1 MVQHFFATI
10 IVVGS
15 FIARAEAAGPV
26 DTAGPATVVVDTAG
40 PAKVVVDTLKAVDSL
55 PVKKHMVKRSH
66 PEIGMTYQSNDVY
79 LGRRDSA
86 RLPYFIPAVS
96 YYHKSG
102 LFATASVD
110 YLKTAAVSRVD
121 LVSVDAGYMFTAHK
135 YDGTFTLTK
144 YWYNSQSTNVASD
157 IRAAIAYMNGYD
169 LGFIKPRLTTTL
181 NFGDKVDFEGIFDLE
196 HTFVFF
202 HDDMDV
208 TPTFSVAGSTLHF
221 YDYYRRRKYK
231 LTKNAKKK
239 AGVANVTGSV
249 VDASAFRIMDYEPS
263 LPLEYSIGKFTV
275 NFTPTYAIPV
285 NPATID
291 VHTVKENGVATDRM
305 KQEKIGNTFFFTCE
319 VSFLF

>member
-1 MVQHFFATI
+1 MTI
-10 IVVGS
+10 IVMGS
-15 FIARAEAAGPV
+15 FIARAQTVGPSKPV
-26 DTAGPATVVVDTAG
+26 ADSL
-40 PAKVVVDTLKAVDSL
+40 KVVDSL
-55 PVKKHMVKRSH
+55 PVRKHVVKRSH

-102 LFATASVD
+102 VFATASVD

-135 YDGTFTLTK
+135 YDGTFTFTK
-144 YWYNSQSTNVASD
+144 YWYNHQSTNVASD

-169 LGFIKPRLTTTL
+169 LGFVKPRVTTTL
-181 NFGDKVDFEGIFDLE
+181 NFGDKVDFEGVFDLE

-208 TPTFSVAGSTLHF
+208 TPTISVAGSTLHF

-231 LTKNAKKK
+231 LTRNAKKK
-239 AGVANVTGSV
+239 AGIANVTGSV
-249 VDASAFRIMDYEPS
+249 VGASSFRIMDYEPS
-263 LPLEYSIGKFTV
+263 VPLEYTIGKFTV
-275 NFTPTYAIPV
+275 NFTPIYALPV

-291 VHTVKENGVATDRM
+291 VHTVKENGVATDRT

>member
-1 MVQHFFATI
+1 MTI
-10 IVVGS
+10 FVMGS
-15 FIARAEAAGPV
+15 FIARAQ
-26 DTAGPATVVVDTAG
+26 TARPIADPT
-40 PAKVVVDTLKAVDSL
+40 KVVDSL
-55 PVKKHMVKRSH
+55 PVRKHAVKRSH
-66 PEIGMTYQSNDVY
+66 PEIGMSYQSNDVY
-79 LGRRDSA
+79 LGRKDSA
-86 RLPYFIPAVS
+86 RLPYYIPAVS

-102 LFATASVD
+102 FFATASAD
-110 YLKTAAVSRVD
+110 YLKTPSVSRVD

-144 YWYNSQSTNVASD
+144 YWYNSQSVNIASD
-157 IRAAIAYMNGYD
+157 IRAAISYMNGYD
-169 LGFIKPRLTTTL
+169 LGFIKPRVTTTL
-181 NFGDKVDFEGIFDLE
+181 NFGDKADFEAVFDLE
-196 HTFVFF
+196 HTFSFF

-208 TPTFSVAGSTLHF
+208 TPTFAVAGSTLHF

-249 VDASAFRIMDYEPS
+249 VNAASFRIMDYEPS
-263 LPLEYSIGKFTV
+263 VPMEYSIGKFTV

-291 VHTVKENGVATDRM
+291 VHTVKENGVATDRT